1 MAGLHRDARVQREA
15 GTLGHLPARLVR
27 LRRQRLQREDLLPL
41 SRTRRDPVRDRRAE
55 QTSAALRL
63 PELIGASSPGS
74 NVRYE
79 FSMSRVISPDEFR
92 KVDGKWLI
100 AKREVSTS
108 HSNAELGAKLGLGP
122 PPAAD
127 D

>member
-1 MAGLHRDARVQREA
+1 
-15 GTLGHLPARLVR
+15 
-27 LRRQRLQREDLLPL
+27 
-41 SRTRRDPVRDRRAE
+41 
-55 QTSAALRL
+55 
-63 PELIGASSPGS
+63 
-74 NVRYE
+74 
-79 FSMSRVISPDEFR
+79 MSRVISPDEFR

-100 AKREVSTS
+100 AKREFSTS